1 MRVDRVRFAFSLQR
15 RGKEMDSE
23 YIFRW
28 NYTNSM
34 RRKDVVAEGAVP
46 VLLEYPSV
54 RPVPYPIEEEREER
68 CLWRKTKQGLYYTI
82 IQVLEQMRTLFIV
95 AGHVSI
101 RGRGLHVNWVDKV
114 KRDKDMDKVHSP
126 RHGFRSHKS

>member
-34 RRKDVVAEGAVP
+34 RRSKVVNQLTDVP
-46 VLLEYPSV
+46 M
-54 RPVPYPIEEEREER
+54 
-68 CLWRKTKQGLYYTI
+68 RKGKNVTKQMQNQRKEVHVPDPTPMLTRISKAFRKEWQNTAKQY
-82 IQVLEQMRTLFIV
+82 RTLASTTEFR
-95 AGHVSI
+95 AGWNTQI
-101 RGRGLHVNWVDKV
+101 RTLELRAGV
-114 KRDKDMDKVHSP
+114 
-126 RHGFRSHKS
+126 

>member
-34 RRKDVVAEGAVP
+34 RRTESPGFSLLVPGPILVYSRRWSKADLGLGGERLDPFPFQGDPYKQGSKDITPGQRSLSLDALPGAGYSTADKAP
-46 VLLEYPSV
+46 LKLKQQHKNFSPIILVLL
-54 RPVPYPIEEEREER
+54 
-68 CLWRKTKQGLYYTI
+68 YY
-82 IQVLEQMRTLFIV
+82 
-95 AGHVSI
+95 
-101 RGRGLHVNWVDKV
+101 
-114 KRDKDMDKVHSP
+114 
-126 RHGFRSHKS
+126 